1 MIEDAVGHPWTSPPN
16 LGRRE
21 PDAAKA
27 AMDRIKLLLADRSPV
42 GLD

>member
-1 MIEDAVGHPWTSPPN
+1 MDVSTQPRP
-16 LGRRE
+16 RE

-27 AMDRIKLLLADRSPV
+27 AMDRIKLLLSDRPPA